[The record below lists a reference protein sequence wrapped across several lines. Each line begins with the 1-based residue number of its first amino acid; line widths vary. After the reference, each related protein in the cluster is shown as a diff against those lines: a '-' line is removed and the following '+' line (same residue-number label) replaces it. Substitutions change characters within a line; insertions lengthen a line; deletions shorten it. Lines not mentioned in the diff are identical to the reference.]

1 MAIETADQ
9 ATPKTLEQGNIYFVY
24 RPRVEHQ
31 EVSSTDDIQQIHI
44 VLDVHGKSCFR
55 LLTLGKKTLPELN
68 DDNQQGWSFVEVV
81 SDSAK
86 DLEAGLREEV
96 YETKTR
102 GERHQPTARPVGEG
116 VYKIIASGNE
126 TRLVYALELP
136 HNIGP
141 AQQELNIDQTGN
153 YVISVKNPDKPT
165 PAGQGFQQGDRKA
178 DFPKNLQEA
187 FRDRR
192 FIAVNPVDF
201 LNYPGAEI
209 LLIST
214 ASEEA
219 EDVGAE
225 LSPQSEDASTSEAIN
240 KLRMRKT
247 RHPLEPLLE
256 GELT

>member
-1 MAIETADQ
+1 MATEKADQ

-24 RPRVEHQ
+24 RPRVEHE
-31 EVSSTDDIQQIHI
+31 EVSSADDIQQTHI

-55 LLTLGKKTLPELN
+55 LLTLGKKSLPELN
-68 DDNQQGWSFVEVV
+68 SDNQQGWSFIEVV
-81 SDSAK
+81 SNTAK
-86 DLEAGLREEV
+86 ELEAGLREEV

-102 GERHQPTARPVGEG
+102 GERHQPAARPVGEG

-136 HNIGP
+136 AEIGP
-141 AQQELNIDQTGN
+141 AQQELNINQTGN
-153 YVISVKNPDKPT
+153 YVISVKNPEKPT
-165 PAGQGFQQGDRKA
+165 PAGQGFQRGDRKA
-178 DFPKNLQEA
+178 DFPQDLQAA
-187 FRDRR
+187 FGDRR
-192 FIAVNPVDF
+192 FIAVNPIDF
-201 LNYPGAEI
+201 LNYAGAEI

-219 EDVGAE
+219 ADVGAA
-225 LSPQSEDASTSEAIN
+225 LNPQPEDASTSEAIN

-256 GELT
+256 GKLT

>member
-1 MAIETADQ
+1 MATKTANQ
-9 ATPKTLEQGNIYFVY
+9 ATPQVLEKGNIYFVY
-24 RPRVEHQ
+24 RPRVEHE
-31 EVSSTDDIQQIHI
+31 EVNSIDDIQQTHI
-44 VLDVHGKSCFR
+44 ILDVDGKSCFR
-55 LLTLGKKTLPELN
+55 LITLGKKSLPELHS
-68 DDNQQGWSFVEVV
+68 DNSQGWSFVEVV

-102 GERHQPTARPVGEG
+102 GERHQPAVRPVGEG
-116 VYKIIASGNE
+116 VYKIVESGNE

-136 HNIGP
+136 DEIGP
-141 AQQELNIDQTGN
+141 AQQELNIDKTGN

-178 DFPKNLQEA
+178 DFPKDLQKA
-187 FRDRR
+187 FGDRR
-192 FIAVNPVDF
+192 FIAVNPIDF

-214 ASEEA
+214 ASAEA
-219 EDVGAE
+219 QDVGAE
-225 LSPQSEDASTSEAIN
+225 LDPQPEDASTSEAIN

-247 RHPLEPLLE
+247 RHPLAPLLE